1 MKRIIGAALM
11 LIVSLCTLAGCESLA
26 GSSGSTGATL
36 AGAATTGVSVD
47 SAATAPA
54 TDMTGV
60 SGSEA
65 SFGQALDFAGMVIR
79 IDAPIE
85 DDGAWPTEGNRAWAA
100 LVTIQNNRSAE
111 FLYHMLDYQFI
122 DAQGAIYDSL
132 GATDKQMLGTGT
144 LAPGAQAQGYLA
156 VELPV
161 DATPVQIKFEPYI
174 PVEKWIAY
182 WR

>member
-1 MKRIIGAALM
+1 VRRMIGAVLM
-11 LIVSLCTLAGCESLA
+11 LVAGVCTVAACESLT
-26 GSSGSTGATL
+26 GSSGNAGATL
-36 AGAATTGVSVD
+36 AGAVTTSAPGDTAATT
-47 SAATAPA
+47 PA
-54 TDMTGV
+54 TDMTGM

-65 SFGQALDFAGMVIR
+65 NVGQALDFAGMVIR
-79 IDAPIE
+79 VDAPIE

-122 DAQGAIYDSL
+122 DTQGTIYDSL

-161 DATPVQIKFEPYI
+161 DATKFEPYI
-174 PVEKWIAY
+174 PVETWIAY